1 MRFWSVIAAS
11 VLLSCSQNLTRKDE
25 VVATLGSKQLLVED
39 IRSQLPKAGTLP
51 QADSIALVQ
60 TIARNWAKNELLV
73 EAAEFNLKEDLRDFE
88 DLVSQYRNDLLKHAY
103 IERYVSENLDTNISN
118 EEIAR
123 YYENNQSNFE
133 LKESIIRAGYTAV
146 PLEAQKIKD
155 AKRWFKSTSQQSKYL
170 DWIEVFATKQ
180 SAFSDSS
187 WVPLDDFLAEIPLES
202 SNPYSYL
209 KRTPKFTCEDTV
221 MVYFVKVND
230 IRIENSYSPLEYV
243 RENIRK
249 MILNKRRLDLI
260 ERIGDNIIANAIEK
274 GDLLIP

>member
-1 MRFWSVIAAS
+1 MRYFIVIIACA
-11 VLLSCSQNLTRKDE
+11 LFSCNQSIKDSEE
-25 VVATLGSKQLLVED
+25 VVAKLGNKSLLRED
-39 IRSQLPKAGTLP
+39 IESQLPKSGTLP
-51 QADSIALVQ
+51 KADSMALVQ

-73 EAAEFNLKEDLRDFE
+73 QAAEFNLKADLRDFE
-88 DLVSQYRNDLLKHAY
+88 GLVRQYRNDLLKHAY
-103 IERYVSENLDTNISN
+103 IERYVSENLDTNVSD
-118 EEIAR
+118 EEIAK
-123 YYENNQSNFE
+123 YYELHQSNFE
-133 LKESIIRAGYTAV
+133 LKESIVRAQYTAV
-146 PLEAQKIKD
+146 PLEAQKMKD
-155 AKRWFKSTSQQSKYL
+155 AKRWFKTPSQESKYL

-180 SAFSDSS
+180 SAFTDSS

-209 KRTPKFTCEDTV
+209 KRAPKFTCEDTV
-221 MVYFVKVND
+221 MVYFVSVND

-260 ERIGDNIIANAIEK
+260 EQIGENIIANAIEK

>member
-1 MRFWSVIAAS
+1 MRIWSVIAVS
-11 VLLSCSQNLTRKDE
+11 TLLSCSQGLTSTE
-25 VVATLGSKQLLVED
+25 GVIATLGSKELLVED
-39 IRSQLPKAGTLP
+39 IKSQLPKAGTLP
-51 QADSIALVQ
+51 AADSIALVQ

-103 IERYVSENLDTNISN
+103 IERYVSENLDTNVSDK
-118 EEIAR
+118 EIAL

-133 LKESIIRAGYTAV
+133 LKESIVRASYTAV
-146 PLEAQKIKD
+146 PLEAQKMKD
-155 AKRWFKSTSQQSKYL
+155 AKRWFKSSSQQSKYL

-187 WVPLDDFLAEIPLES
+187 WVPLDDFLDEIPLES

-221 MVYFVKVND
+221 MVYFVNVND
-230 IRIENSYSPLEYV
+230 IRIANSYSPLEYV

>member
-1 MRFWSVIAAS
+1 MRFWSVIAVS
-11 VLLSCSQNLTRKDE
+11 TLLSCSQGLTSTDE
-25 VVATLGSKQLLVED
+25 VVATLGSKQLLIED
-39 IRSQLPKAGTLP
+39 IKSQLPKAGTLP
-51 QADSIALVQ
+51 EADSIALVQ

-88 DLVSQYRNDLLKHAY
+88 DLVNQYRNDLLKHAY
-103 IERYVSENLDTNISN
+103 IERYVNENLDTNVSD
-118 EEIAR
+118 EEIAQ
-123 YYENNQSNFE
+123 YYESNQSNFE
-133 LKESIIRAGYTAV
+133 LKESIVRAGYTAV
-146 PLEAQKIKD
+146 PLEAQKMKD
-155 AKRWFKSTSQQSKYL
+155 AKRWFKSSTQQNKYL

-187 WVPLDDFLAEIPLES
+187 WVPLDDFLNEIPLES

-209 KRTPKFTCEDTV
+209 KRTTKFTCEDTV
-221 MVYFVKVND
+221 MVYFVNVND